1 MSIEILSILKKNE
14 IMKFRSA
21 NSIVGDL
28 HLIRTLKI
36 LVQHD
41 LFFLSYLMLNIF
53 LLGTDIHTT
62 VKMATLYIY
71 LL

>member
-41 LFFLSYLMLNIF
+41 LFFSFIF
-53 LLGTDIHTT
+53 NAQYISLGN
-62 VKMATLYIY
+62 
-71 LL
+71 